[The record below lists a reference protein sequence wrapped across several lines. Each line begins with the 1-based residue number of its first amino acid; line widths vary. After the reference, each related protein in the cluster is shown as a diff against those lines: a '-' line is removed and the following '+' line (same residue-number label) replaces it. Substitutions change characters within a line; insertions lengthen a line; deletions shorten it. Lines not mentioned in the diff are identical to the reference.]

1 MNDCHSSDQ
10 NDKQIH
16 AEIDKLF
23 HLGSTSLLALKII
36 CCVVVI
42 LFDMAMFVSII
53 RQSLRRQ
60 QNARNGND
68 QMFVI
73 GIFFLSFSYSL
84 VILLTILELVYFE
97 TFPMEFVCQSY
108 FIIVVMPHVILWM
121 NIQVR

>member
-1 MNDCHSSDQ
+1 MNDRHSSDQ
-10 NDKQIH
+10 NNDEQIH

-23 HLGSTSLLALKII
+23 HLVSTSLLALKII

-60 QNARNGND
+60 QNAGNGND

-73 GIFFLSFSYSL
+73 GIFSCRFLIHWSS
-84 VILLTILELVYFE
+84 
-97 TFPMEFVCQSY
+97 C
-108 FIIVVMPHVILWM
+108 
-121 NIQVR
+121 

>member
-10 NDKQIH
+10 NDEQIH

-23 HLGSTSLLALKII
+23 HLVSTSLLALKII

-60 QNARNGND
+60 QNAGNGND

-73 GIFFLSFSYSL
+73 GIFSCRFLIHWSS
-84 VILLTILELVYFE
+84 
-97 TFPMEFVCQSY
+97 C
-108 FIIVVMPHVILWM
+108 
-121 NIQVR
+121 